1 MASTMALFGL
11 GSAAAGAAG
20 AAGTAAGTT
29 TTAGALAS
37 AFEGATLIGSALSGA
52 SALSS
57 ILSSGQQR
65 TQLKAQSINAQAQ
78 AAAAETEAAQ
88 KANLLREQ
96 ALRDAG
102 SSNAAFAARG
112 LTGTGTPAQLMA
124 ESFNQANRAAS
135 IETMSGKITALGH
148 TAQAAEYKKAS
159 KSSLLNGVLDAAGTL
174 AMSPA
179 INRLL
184 GN

>member
-11 GSAAAGAAG
+11 GSAAASTAGAAG
-20 AAGTAAGTT
+20 AT
-29 TTAGALAS
+29 TTAGALSS

-65 TQLKAQSINAQAQ
+65 TQQKSLSVNAQAQ
-78 AAAAETEAAQ
+78 AAASETEATQ

-102 SSNAAFAARG
+102 SSNAAYAARG
-112 LTGTGTPAQLMA
+112 LTGNGTPTQLMA
-124 ESFNQANRAAS
+124 ESFNQANRAAN